1 MRRRGHRLPEPPADD
16 RDTTGGDP
24 LGTAPAPDTSH
35 DDAPAYIG
43 TPSQRRRRAR
53 IAAPLA
59 AMALAVAAVGIG
71 ATKAI
76 PAVNDITRCDVRAA
90 AMVPT
95 NGVLLGVNLD
105 WNTQSLA
112 DHRGNLGHPPAVV
125 VQFSDIPYDDATWQ
139 HTVHA
144 AEQVRQNGGILLLTL
159 EPHAGLDAMS
169 DAVIGRLAADLRA
182 LNDDGTPVIVRFAH
196 EMNGSWYA
204 WGQQPAHY
212 IEVFRKVADAVHS
225 QAPGTSMMW
234 APNYGGGYPFTGGQ
248 FAARPG
254 TADFAALDTDHD
266 GKLTMADDSYAPY
279 YPGDQYVDWAGVSL
293 YHWGNKRPWGNNEIP
308 EPDKFEAMLTGRY
321 DGSAGDDS
329 AIPDFYQVYGV
340 DHHKPIAIP
349 ETSAIYTPSRPGD
362 SELAIKQAWWRQVF
376 SADLP
381 TRYPQVKMINWFEWR
396 KYEVEINDTV
406 DWRASDSTATREAFR
421 ADLPSWVRYADQL
434 QLCGH

>member
-1 MRRRGHRLPEPPADD
+1 MRRHRDNTDPHPGSPLGSDHDPTA
-16 RDTTGGDP
+16 GDP
-24 LGTAPAPDTSH
+24 E
-35 DDAPAYIG
+35 YIG
-43 TPSQRRRRAR
+43 TPTGRRRRAR
-53 IAAPLA
+53 IMAPLA
-59 AMALAVAAVGIG
+59 AMALAVAAVGVG

-76 PAVNDITRCDVRAA
+76 PAVNDLTRCDVRAA
-90 AMVPT
+90 NMVPT
-95 NGVLLGVNLD
+95 DGTLLGVNLD
-105 WNTQSLA
+105 WKNQPLA
-112 DHRGNLGHPPAVV
+112 EHRANLGHAPAVV

-139 HTVHA
+139 HTVNA

-169 DAVIGRLAADLRA
+169 DDVIGRLAADLKE
-182 LNDDGTPVIVRFAH
+182 LNDEGTPVIVRFAH

-212 IEVFRKVADAVHS
+212 IQVFRKVADAVHS

-254 TADFAALDTDHD
+254 TADFKALDTDHD

-308 EPDKFEAMLTGRY
+308 EAHKFEDMLTGSY
-321 DGSAGDDS
+321 DGSAGNDS

-340 DHHKPIAIP
+340 DHHKPVAIP

-376 SADLP
+376 SDEMH
-381 TRYPQVKMINWFEWR
+381 TRFPQVKMINWFEWR

-406 DWRASDSTATREAFR
+406 DWRAADSPATREAFR
-421 ADLPSWVRYADQL
+421 ADLPGWVRYANQL
-434 QLCGH
+434 QLCGR